1 MEPKDFERDSGI
13 WETPQTGNYVEVDKG
28 VVIDLTINIMWIKYL
43 KTVLL
48 MLHDAK
54 WTDAYQDHAQ
64 QEILRF
70 ITLIDEAPR
79 RTTSR

>member
-13 WETPQTGNYVEVDKG
+13 WETPQAGNYVEVDKG

-64 QEILRF
+64 QEMLRL